1 MSPRLQS
8 TLITLVVVVF
18 FMALGVRRR
27 MRPQPVR
34 PNRLLISGA
43 IIVLVIGASF
53 LGTGAHLI
61 ENPLGLALMPV
72 CLAAGVLIGYFVVRT
87 MRFWTDRDTG
97 QLWMAGGAAFAIILV
112 GSILLRFGVRYAATG
127 SAFSTPTQAESGS
140 FLGILSG
147 DLLLLSLG
155 LWASRAVLL
164 FLRYRQHQ
172 AGQAA
177 GGEPTGQPP
186 PLSPR

>member
-1 MSPRLQS
+1 MQS
-8 TLITLVVVVF
+8 TLITLVLVVF

-34 PNRLLISGA
+34 PTRLLVSGV

-53 LGTGAHLI
+53 VGTGAHAI

-72 CLAAGVLIGYFVVRT
+72 CLAAGVVIGYFVVRT

-97 QLWMAGGAAFAIILV
+97 QLWMAGGAAFAIILI
-112 GSILLRFGVRYAATG
+112 GTILLRFGVRYAATG
-127 SAFSTPTQAESGS
+127 NAFSQPTPGESGS
-140 FLGILSG
+140 FLAVLSG

-164 FLRYRQHQ
+164 FLRYREHQ
-172 AGQAA
+172 AAQSTQ
-177 GGEPTGQPP
+177 PTGQPAP
-186 PLSPR
+186 PFTPR